1 MAYGSHEMHNET
13 VENYQRGFIEGLDW
27 ALKME
32 FALEDNLITKQEYRE
47 LLKAK
52 ITEIESEIDE

>member
-1 MAYGSHEMHNET
+1 MAYGSHEMHQEII
-13 VENYQRGFIEGLDW
+13 ENYQLGFIEGLDW

-32 FALEDNLITKQEYRE
+32 FALEDNLITKAEYRE

-52 ITEIESEIDE
+52 ITEIESEINE

>member
-1 MAYGSHEMHNET
+1 MAYGSHEMNNEII
-13 VENYQRGFIEGLDW
+13 ENYQLGFIEGLDW

-32 FALEDNLITKQEYRE
+32 FALEDNLITKAEYRE

-52 ITEIESEIDE
+52 IDEIESEINE

>member
-13 VENYQRGFIEGLDW
+13 VENYQLGFIEGLDW

-52 ITEIESEIDE
+52 ITEIESEINE